1 MLYHSQGP
9 SPYHR
14 PPLSDPGTT
23 GNSGFPKKAPL
34 CLRSQTDRLPLLLQ
48 SPGAKG
54 EGGLSERRRGSQRG
68 GGAPREEAGL
78 SRGGWTLREEAGCSK
93 PLTGFPVRSSPI
105 SSQSQPQICSSS
117 AEPRHP
123 GLFIMVHSFMA
134 TGIYV
139 LLSHSPARVLK
150 RFCCSF
156 CCEDGK

>member
-1 MLYHSQGP
+1 M
-9 SPYHR
+9 
-14 PPLSDPGTT
+14 
-23 GNSGFPKKAPL
+23 KV
-34 CLRSQTDRLPLLLQ
+34 
-48 SPGAKG
+48 
-54 EGGLSERRRGSQRG
+54 GSQRG
-68 GGAPREEAGL
+68 GGALREEAGL
-78 SRGGWTLREEAGCSK
+78 SRGGGALREEAGLPERRRGSRGEAGLSERRRGAQS
-93 PLTGFPVRSSPI
+93 PSQASLSGRRSPI